1 MNSWSVVG
9 DGGTCLQSSY
19 RFKVWGKLLAGVCPH
34 CRLGGSRGLF
44 KMDFQIRIGS
54 LLAERLSVWG

>member
-1 MNSWSVVG
+1 M
-9 DGGTCLQSSY
+9 QSSY